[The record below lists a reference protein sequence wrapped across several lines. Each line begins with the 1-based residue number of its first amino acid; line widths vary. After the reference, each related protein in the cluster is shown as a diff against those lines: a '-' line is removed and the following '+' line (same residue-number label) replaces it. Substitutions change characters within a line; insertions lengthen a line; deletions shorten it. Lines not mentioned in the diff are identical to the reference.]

1 MQQLSGMDAAFLAL
15 ETPAVTG
22 HVGGLA
28 ILDPSNAPR
37 PLTLDR
43 LTALL
48 AQRLHLVPL
57 LRRRLVEVPFGV
69 DQPYWV
75 DDPDFDL
82 EFHVRE
88 LAIPA
93 PGNDQQLC
101 EQISRLHSRPL
112 DRARPLWEMYL
123 ISGLAGGRMAVYT
136 KIHHAAIDGVAGA
149 ELMTTLLDLTREGR
163 VIADVPDY
171 DPEPLPRRA
180 GLLLRAAVTAGS
192 HPRRAVRVTTNL
204 LRFAPTLT
212 QMATPFV
219 RGLISRG
226 EHDGGVI
233 ATAGP
238 APATRLNRPITAH
251 RRFAFRTVSLAD
263 VKEIKNAVGVTVNDV
278 FVAVSAAAIR
288 RWLLDHDDLPDAP
301 LVAMLPVALKVP
313 RQGETPGNRVS
324 AMFSAIPTHLADPIE
339 RLKVANEAT
348 VVAKAQQAAIP
359 EGLVEDVTEFF
370 APALAARA
378 ARLASSMSL
387 TSRIRPV
394 NVVLSNVPGANI
406 QVYLAGAEVLT
417 YYPVSVVVVG
427 VGLNITV
434 QSYNGGLHFG
444 LIACRELVPD
454 LERMA
459 DYIVEETE
467 QLLSLVR
474 RQPPADPFPAE
485 AEVIRLPDAAEQ
497 TTPSGSS
504 PGGRP

>member
-28 ILDPSNAPR
+28 VLDPSNAPQ
-37 PLTLDR
+37 PLTLER
-43 LTALL
+43 LTELIG
-48 AQRLHLVPL
+48 QRLHLVPL
-57 LRRRLVEVPFGV
+57 LRRRLVEVPFGL
-69 DQPYWV
+69 DQPYWA

-82 EFHVRE
+82 EFHIRE
-88 LAIPA
+88 LAIPS
-93 PGNDQQLC
+93 PGSDQQLC
-101 EQISRLHSRPL
+101 EQISRLHSRAL

-136 KIHHAAIDGVAGA
+136 KIHHAAIDGAAGA

-163 VIADVPDY
+163 EFTDIPAY
-171 DPEPLPRRA
+171 EPQSLPNRA
-180 GLLLRAAVTAGS
+180 GLLLRAAATVGS

-204 LRFAPTLT
+204 LRFAPTLA

-226 EHDGGVI
+226 EHDGGII
-233 ATAGP
+233 ATAGA
-238 APATRLNRPITAH
+238 APATSLNRPITAH
-251 RRFAFRTVSLAD
+251 RRFAIRTVSLAD

-288 RWLLDHDDLPDAP
+288 RWLVDHNELPDAP

-313 RQGETPGNRVS
+313 RAGDTPGNRVS
-324 AMFSAIPTHLADPIE
+324 AMFAAIPTHLEDPID
-339 RLKVANEAT
+339 RLRMANEAT

-359 EGLVEDVTEFF
+359 DGLVEDVGEFF

-406 QVYLAGAEVLT
+406 QAYLAGADVLA
-417 YYPVSVVVVG
+417 YYPVSVVVEG

-454 LERMA
+454 VEKIA
-459 DYIVEETE
+459 DYIVDETAR
-467 QLLSLVR
+467 LLELLR
-474 RQPPADPFPAE
+474 GAAPAEDPFPAGPT
-485 AEVIRLPDAAEQ
+485 VVTLPDAAPAPTHQ
-497 TTPSGSS
+497 
-504 PGGRP
+504 

>member
-28 ILDPSNAPR
+28 VLDPSQAPE
-37 PLTLDR
+37 PVTLER
-43 LTALL
+43 LTTLIG
-48 AQRLHLVPL
+48 QRLRLVPL
-57 LRRRLVEVPFGV
+57 LRRRLVEVPFGL

-82 EFHVRE
+82 EFHIRE

-93 PGNDQQLC
+93 PGSDQQLC
-101 EQISRLHSRPL
+101 EQISRLHSRAL

-136 KIHHAAIDGVAGA
+136 KIHHAAIDGAAGA

-163 VIADVPDY
+163 EVTDD
-171 DPEPLPRRA
+171 DDFSPEPLPSRA
-180 GLLLRAAVTAGS
+180 GLLLRAAATAGS
-192 HPRRAVRVTTNL
+192 HPRRAVRVSTDL
-204 LRFAPTLT
+204 VRFAPALAR
-212 QMATPFV
+212 MARPFV
-219 RGLISRG
+219 RGLMSRG

-233 ATAGP
+233 ATAGV
-238 APATRLNRPITAH
+238 APATSLNQPVTAH

-278 FVAVSAAAIR
+278 FVAVCAAALR
-288 RWLLDHDDLPDAP
+288 RWLEDHDELPDAP

-313 RQGETPGNRVS
+313 RAGDTPGNRVS

-339 RLKVANEAT
+339 RLRLANEAT
-348 VVAKAQQAAIP
+348 IVAKAQQAAIP
-359 EGLVEDVTEFF
+359 DGLVEDVTEFF

-378 ARLASSMSL
+378 ARLASSMNL
-387 TSRIRPV
+387 ISRTRPV

-406 QVYLAGAEVLT
+406 QAYLAGADVLT
-417 YYPVSVVVVG
+417 YYPVSVIVEG

-434 QSYNGGLHFG
+434 QSYNGGLHYG

-454 LERMA
+454 LEKMA

-467 QLLSLVR
+467 QLLALVR
-474 RQPPADPFPAE
+474 EEAPAEEAFPAG
-485 AEVIRLPDAAEQ
+485 AAVVTLPDATEV
-497 TTPSGSS
+497 S
-504 PGGRP
+504 PQQ